1 MKEFENLLR
10 TFNETKFK
18 NQVKN
23 VFTVIERVCNAYKEK
38 YPQNPKIMV
47 QLEMVSAIKNSIS
60 SRNLKAFFLRLENTA
75 LFVLISGF
83 LKRVPVPEKESRQ
96 TSHYEKAIE
105 QYISKLNL
113 DYIEAEL
120 EREVR

>member
-1 MKEFENLLR
+1 LKEFENLLR
-10 TFNETKFK
+10 TYNETKFK

-75 LFVLISGF
+75 LFVLISRF
-83 LKRVPVPEKESRQ
+83 LKRVPVPEKESHQ

-105 QYISKLNL
+105 QYIAKLNL